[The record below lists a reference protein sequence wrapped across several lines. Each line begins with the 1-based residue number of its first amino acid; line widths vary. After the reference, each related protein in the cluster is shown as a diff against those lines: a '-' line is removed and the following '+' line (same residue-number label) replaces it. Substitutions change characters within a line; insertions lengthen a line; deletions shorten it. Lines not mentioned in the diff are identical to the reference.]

1 MDLNEVFDVND
12 DRVSTVQSH
21 PVQPVQ
27 HVVNATAEDNT
38 MIEYDYQSAR
48 SNLYSILNQGEEALL
63 HALELAKSKEEPRA
77 FEVVGGL
84 LKNLSDIN
92 TQLLELSEK
101 RQKLIEKE
109 KQQNPVP
116 TAVTN
121 NNAIFVGSTDELNKM
136 LLKLKG
142 N

>member
-1 MDLNEVFDVND
+1 MDLNEVFDVDD
-12 DRVSTVQSH
+12 DRA
-21 PVQPVQ
+21 PVTQPRAEQPV
-27 HVVNATAEDNT
+27 VAAPAEDNT

-101 RQKLIEKE
+101 RQKLLEKE
-109 KQQNPVP
+109 KQQNPVLP

-136 LLKLKG
+136 LLKMKG